1 MDTKKKKKK
10 RTIQLNNQATL
21 ELIDTKTR
29 TTKTQCNIYQN
40 NVI

>member
-29 TTKTQCNIYQN
+29 ISLKL
-40 NVI
+40 